1 MDFTKLADA
10 QTGYPARLLSAAAA
24 TLAGVKVISTP
35 AIAGFAVQPVNQ
47 PDEQNNQKNSGVA
60 MHQIRSQVT
69 ERDGLYELEAGSDVL
84 DSPRYNHDIAPTK
97 VHERTWNKW
106 HITALW
112 VGMAICVPTYTLGGV
127 LTAYF
132 GLSVG
137 EALLAILFANIIVL
151 IPLTLNA
158 FAGTKYGIPFP
169 VLLRSSFGVIGSNVP
184 CLIRALVACGWFGI
198 QTMFGG
204 LAIHLFLGSVFE
216 GWKALGGT
224 GEVIGFMLFW
234 ALNLWVVLRGADSIK
249 WLETLS
255 APLLVL
261 VGAGLLVWALPNV
274 SLSELMAQPPKR
286 PEGAG
291 VTSYFMAGL
300 TAMVGFW
307 ATLSLNIP
315 DFSRYAKSQKDQI
328 VGQIIGLP
336 LTMFLFASLGVV
348 MTAASAKLVGVT
360 VSDPVTLIG
369 HIQSPVWVALAMF
382 VIIIA
387 TLSTNTAANIV
398 SPTNDFQN
406 LAPKLISR
414 TKAVMLTGLV
424 GLALMAHELLK
435 KLGLLVS
442 DISLETVYSNWLLG
456 YSSLLGPI
464 AGIMVV
470 DYFLIKKQQ
479 LDLAGLYRDDVYP
492 AWNWNGF
499 IAFGIPVALTVLS
512 LGSDVFS
519 WFYSYGWFTGS
530 ALGGLLYYGLCTMGR
545 SDTAVAKTPV

>member
-1 MDFTKLADA
+1 M
-10 QTGYPARLLSAAAA
+10 Q
-24 TLAGVKVISTP
+24 
-35 AIAGFAVQPVNQ
+35 
-47 PDEQNNQKNSGVA
+47 
-60 MHQIRSQVT
+60 QIRSQVT
-69 ERDGLYELEAGSDVL
+69 ERAGLYELDAGSDVL

-97 VHERTWNKW
+97 VQERTWNKW

-112 VGMAICVPTYTLGGV
+112 IGMSICVPTYTLGGV

-137 EALLAILFANIIVL
+137 DALLAILLANIVVL

-169 VLLRSSFGVIGSNVP
+169 VLLRSSFGIIGSNVP

-204 LAIHLFLGSVFE
+204 LAIHLFLGSIFE

-224 GEVIGFMLFW
+224 GEVIGFMIFW
-234 ALNLWVVLRGADSIK
+234 TLNLWVVLRGAESIK

-255 APLLVL
+255 APLLVA
-261 VGAGLLVWALPNV
+261 VGIGLLVWALPSV
-274 SLSELMAQPPKR
+274 SLTELLAIPPKR
-286 PEGAG
+286 PEGAS
-291 VTSYFMAGL
+291 VTGYFMAGL

-328 VGQIIGLP
+328 LGQIFGLP
-336 LTMFLFASLGVV
+336 LTMFLFAALGVV
-348 MTAASAKLVGVT
+348 MTAASVKLVGVT
-360 VSDPVTLIG
+360 VSDPVSLIG
-369 HIQSPVWVALAMF
+369 HIQSPGWVALAMAL
-382 VIIIA
+382 IIIA

-406 LAPKLISR
+406 LAPKLIGR
-414 TKAVMLTGLV
+414 TTAVILTGLV
-424 GLALMAHELLK
+424 GLALMGHELLK
-435 KLGLLVS
+435 KLGLLIS
-442 DISLETVYSNWLLG
+442 DVSLESVYSNWLLG

-470 DYFLIKKQQ
+470 DYFIIKKQR

-492 AWNWNGF
+492 AWNWHGF
-499 IAFGIPVALTVLS
+499 IAFGVPVALTLMS
-512 LGSDVFS
+512 LGSSAFN

-530 ALGGLLYYGLCTMGR
+530 ALGGLIYYGLCTWR
-545 SDTAVAKTPV
+545 SPQVATAKTPT

>member
-1 MDFTKLADA
+1 MQA
-10 QTGYPARLLSAAAA
+10 S
-24 TLAGVKVISTP
+24 
-35 AIAGFAVQPVNQ
+35 
-47 PDEQNNQKNSGVA
+47 
-60 MHQIRSQVT
+60 RSHVT
-69 ERDGLYELEAGSDVL
+69 ERNGLYELEAGPEVL

-112 VGMAICVPTYTLGGV
+112 IGMSICVPTYTLGGV

-137 EALLAILFANIIVL
+137 EALLAILLANIVVL

-169 VLLRSSFGVIGSNVP
+169 VLLRSSFGIIGSNVP
-184 CLIRALVACGWFGI
+184 CLIRALGACGWFGI
-198 QTMFGG
+198 QTLFGG

-216 GWKALGGT
+216 GWKSLGGT

-234 ALNLWVVLRGADSIK
+234 ALNLWVVLRGAESIK

-261 VGAGLLVWALPNV
+261 VGVGLLVWALPNV
-274 SLSELMAQPPKR
+274 SMTELLAQPAKR
-286 PEGAG
+286 PEGASVYG
-291 VTSYFMAGL
+291 YFFAGL

-328 VGQIIGLP
+328 LGQIFGLP
-336 LTMFLFASLGVV
+336 LTMFLFAALGVV
-348 MTAASAKLVGVT
+348 MTAASEKLVGVT
-360 VSDPVTLIG
+360 VSDPVSLIG
-369 HIQSPVWVALAMF
+369 HIQSPGWVALAMAL
-382 VIIIA
+382 IIIA

-406 LAPKLISR
+406 IAPKLINR

-424 GLALMAHELLK
+424 GLVLMGHELLK

-442 DISLETVYSNWLLG
+442 DVSLETVYSNWLLG

-470 DYFLIKKQQ
+470 DYFIIRQQ
-479 LDLAGLYRDDVYP
+479 KLDLAGLYHDGVYP

-499 IAFGIPVALTVLS
+499 IAFGVPVVLTLLS
-512 LGSDVFS
+512 LGSSAFS
-519 WFYSYGWFTGS
+519 WFYDFGWFTGS
-530 ALGGLLYYGLCTMGR
+530 LLGAAIYYALCRL
-545 SDTAVAKTPV
+545 SSPQTAIANNAA

>member
-1 MDFTKLADA
+1 M
-10 QTGYPARLLSAAAA
+10 Q
-24 TLAGVKVISTP
+24 
-35 AIAGFAVQPVNQ
+35 
-47 PDEQNNQKNSGVA
+47 QN
-60 MHQIRSQVT
+60 RSQVI
-69 ERDGLYELEAGSDVL
+69 ERNGLYELDAGPDVL
-84 DSPRYNHDIAPTK
+84 DSPRYNHDMAPTK

-112 VGMAICVPTYTLGGV
+112 VGMSICVPTYTLGGV

-137 EALLAILFANIIVL
+137 EALMAILLANIVVL

-158 FAGTKYGIPFP
+158 FPGTKYGIPFP
-169 VLLRSSFGVIGSNVP
+169 VLLRSSFGILGSNVP

-204 LAIHLFLGSVFE
+204 LAIHLFLGSIFD

-234 ALNLWVVLRGADSIK
+234 CLNLWVVLRGAESIK
-249 WLETLS
+249 RLETLS
-255 APLLVL
+255 APLLVA
-261 VGAGLLVWALPNV
+261 VGVGLLVWAMPNV
-274 SLSELMAQPPKR
+274 SLSELMAIPPKR
-286 PEGAG
+286 PEGASLTG
-291 VTSYFMAGL
+291 YFMAGL

-315 DFSRYAKSQKDQI
+315 DFSRYANSQKDQI
-328 VGQIIGLP
+328 LGQIFGLP
-336 LTMFLFASLGVV
+336 LTMFLFAALGVV
-348 MTAASAKLVGVT
+348 MTAASVKLVGVS
-360 VSDPVTLIG
+360 VSDPVSLIG
-369 HIQSPVWVALAMF
+369 HIQSPVWVAIAMAL
-382 VIIIA
+382 IIVA

-406 LAPKLISR
+406 IAPKLINR
-414 TKAVMLTGLV
+414 TTAVILTGLV

-435 KLGLLVS
+435 KLGLIVS
-442 DISLETVYSNWLLG
+442 DVSLETVYSNWLLG

-470 DYFLIKKQQ
+470 DYFITRRQQ

-492 AWNWNGF
+492 AWNWSGF
-499 IAFGIPVALTVLS
+499 VAFGVPVVLTLLS
-512 LGSDVFS
+512 LGSDAFS

-530 ALGGLLYYGLCTMGR
+530 ALGGALYYGLNAKR
-545 SDTAVAKTPV
+545 ASSPLTAKSPL

>member
-1 MDFTKLADA
+1 
-10 QTGYPARLLSAAAA
+10 
-24 TLAGVKVISTP
+24 
-35 AIAGFAVQPVNQ
+35 
-47 PDEQNNQKNSGVA
+47 
-60 MHQIRSQVT
+60 
-69 ERDGLYELEAGSDVL
+69 
-84 DSPRYNHDIAPTK
+84 IAPTR

-112 VGMAICVPTYTLGGV
+112 VGMSICVPTYTLGGV

-137 EALLAILFANIIVL
+137 EALLAILLANTVVL

-158 FAGTKYGIPFP
+158 FPGTKYGIPFP
-169 VLLRSSFGVIGSNVP
+169 VLLRSSFGIIGSNVP

-204 LAIHLFLGSVFE
+204 LAIHLFLGSLSAD
-216 GWKALGGT
+216 WKALGGT

-234 ALNLWVVLRGADSIK
+234 CLNLWVVLRGAESIK

-274 SLSELMAQPPKR
+274 SISELMAQPPKR
-286 PEGAG
+286 PEGASVYG
-291 VTSYFMAGL
+291 YFFAGL

-328 VGQIIGLP
+328 LGQIFGLP
-336 LTMFLFASLGVV
+336 LTMFLFAALGVV
-348 MTAASAKLVGVT
+348 LTAASASLVGQT
-360 VSDPVTLIG
+360 VSDPVSLIG
-369 HIQSPVWVALAMF
+369 HIQSPVWVALAMAL
-382 VIIIA
+382 IIIA

-406 LAPKLISR
+406 LAPKWIGR
-414 TKAVMLTGLV
+414 TLAVLLTGLV
-424 GLALMAHELLK
+424 GLLLMAHELLK
-435 KLGLLVS
+435 KLGLIVS
-442 DISLETVYSNWLLG
+442 DVSLESVYSNWLLG

-470 DYFLIKKQQ
+470 DYFLIRRQT

-492 AWNWNGF
+492 AWNAAGF
-499 IAFGIPVALTVLS
+499 IAFGVPVALTLLS
-512 LGSDVFS
+512 LQSSSFS
-519 WFYSYGWFTGS
+519 WFYDFGWFTGS
-530 ALGGLLYYGLCTMGR
+530 ALGGLIYYGLGQLKAARAANLKPT
-545 SDTAVAKTPV
+545 V

>member
-1 MDFTKLADA
+1 M
-10 QTGYPARLLSAAAA
+10 Q
-24 TLAGVKVISTP
+24 
-35 AIAGFAVQPVNQ
+35 
-47 PDEQNNQKNSGVA
+47 QN
-60 MHQIRSQVT
+60 RSQVI
-69 ERDGLYELEAGSDVL
+69 ERNGLYELDAGPDVL
-84 DSPRYNHDIAPTK
+84 DSPRYNHDMAPTK

-112 VGMAICVPTYTLGGV
+112 VGMSICVPTYTLGGV

-137 EALLAILFANIIVL
+137 EALMAILLANIVVL

-158 FAGTKYGIPFP
+158 FPGTKYGIPFP
-169 VLLRSSFGVIGSNVP
+169 VLLRSSFGILGSNVP

-204 LAIHLFLGSVFE
+204 LAIHLFLGSIFD

-234 ALNLWVVLRGADSIK
+234 CLNLWVVLRGAESIK
-249 WLETLS
+249 RLETLS
-255 APLLVL
+255 APLLVA
-261 VGAGLLVWALPNV
+261 VGVGLLVWAMPNV
-274 SLSELMAQPPKR
+274 SLSELMAIPPKR
-286 PEGAG
+286 PECASLTG
-291 VTSYFMAGL
+291 YFMAGL

-328 VGQIIGLP
+328 LGQIFGLP
-336 LTMFLFASLGVV
+336 LTMFLFAALGVV
-348 MTAASAKLVGVT
+348 MTAASVKLVGVS
-360 VSDPVTLIG
+360 VSDPVSLIG
-369 HIQSPVWVALAMF
+369 HIQSPVWVAIAMAL
-382 VIIIA
+382 IIVA

-406 LAPKLISR
+406 IAPKLINR
-414 TKAVMLTGLV
+414 TTAVILTGLV

-435 KLGLLVS
+435 KLGLIVS
-442 DISLETVYSNWLLG
+442 DVSLETVYSNWLLG

-470 DYFLIKKQQ
+470 DYFITRRQQ

-492 AWNWNGF
+492 AWNWSGF
-499 IAFGIPVALTVLS
+499 VAFGVPVVLTLLS
-512 LGSDVFS
+512 LGSDAFS

-530 ALGGLLYYGLCTMGR
+530 ALGGVLYYGLNAKRGA
-545 SDTAVAKTPV
+545 SPITAKAPL

>member
-1 MDFTKLADA
+1 M
-10 QTGYPARLLSAAAA
+10 Q
-24 TLAGVKVISTP
+24 
-35 AIAGFAVQPVNQ
+35 
-47 PDEQNNQKNSGVA
+47 QN
-60 MHQIRSQVT
+60 RSQVT
-69 ERDGLYELEAGSDVL
+69 ERDGLYELEAASDVL

-112 VGMAICVPTYTLGGV
+112 VGMSICVPTYTLGGV

-137 EALLAILFANIIVL
+137 EALMAILLANVIVL

-204 LAIHLFLGSVFE
+204 LAIHLFLGSLSAD
-216 GWKALGGT
+216 WKALGGT

-234 ALNLWVVLRGADSIK
+234 ALNLWVVLRGAESIK

-261 VGAGLLVWALPNV
+261 VGLGLLVWAMPNV
-274 SLSELMAQPPKR
+274 SLTELMAQPPKR
-286 PEGAG
+286 PEGASLWG
-291 VTSYFMAGL
+291 YFFAGL

-328 VGQIIGLP
+328 VGQIMGLP
-336 LTMFLFASLGVV
+336 LTMFLFAALGVV
-348 MTAASAKLVGVT
+348 MTAASEKLVGVT
-360 VSDPVTLIG
+360 VSDPVSLIG
-369 HIQSPVWVALAMF
+369 HIQSPVWVALAMAL
-382 VIIIA
+382 IIIA

-406 LAPKLISR
+406 LAPKLINR

-424 GLALMAHELLK
+424 GLALMGHELLK
-435 KLGLLVS
+435 KLGWIVS
-442 DISLETVYSNWLLG
+442 EISLESVYSNWLLG

-470 DYFLIKKQQ
+470 DYFLIRKQQ

-492 AWNWNGF
+492 AWNWYGF
-499 IAFGIPVALTVLS
+499 IAFAVPVALTLLS
-512 LGSDVFS
+512 LGSNAFN

-530 ALGGLLYYGLCTMGR
+530 ALGGLIYYGLCSMR
-545 SDTAVAKTPV
+545 SNPSVAKSAA

>member
-1 MDFTKLADA
+1 M
-10 QTGYPARLLSAAAA
+10 
-24 TLAGVKVISTP
+24 
-35 AIAGFAVQPVNQ
+35 QP
-47 PDEQNNQKNSGVA
+47 S
-60 MHQIRSQVT
+60 RSQVT
-69 ERDGLYELEAGSDVL
+69 ERNGLYELEAGPEVL
-84 DSPRYNHDIAPTK
+84 DSPRYNHDIAPTR

-112 VGMAICVPTYTLGGV
+112 VGMSICVPTYTLGGV

-137 EALLAILFANIIVL
+137 EALLAIFLANIVVL

-169 VLLRSSFGVIGSNVP
+169 VLLRSSFGILGSNVP

-198 QTMFGG
+198 QTLFGG
-204 LAIHLFLGSVFE
+204 LAIHLFLGSMFE
-216 GWKALGGT
+216 GWKSLGGT
-224 GEVIGFMLFW
+224 GEVIGFMVSW
-234 ALNLWVVLRGADSIK
+234 VLNLWVVLRGAESIK

-261 VGAGLLVWALPNV
+261 VGVGLLVWALPNV
-274 SLSELMAQPPKR
+274 SMTELLAQPPKR
-286 PEGAG
+286 PEGASVYG
-291 VTSYFMAGL
+291 YFFAGL

-328 VGQIIGLP
+328 LGQIFGLP
-336 LTMFLFASLGVV
+336 LTMFLFAALGVI
-348 MTAASAKLVGVT
+348 MTAASQKLVGVT
-360 VSDPVTLIG
+360 VSDPVSLIG
-369 HIQSPVWVALAMF
+369 HIQSPGWVALAMAL
-382 VIIIA
+382 IIIA

-406 LAPKLISR
+406 IAPKLINR
-414 TKAVMLTGLV
+414 TTAVILTGLV

-470 DYFLIKKQQ
+470 DYFIIRQQ
-479 LDLAGLYRDDVYP
+479 KLDLAGLYRDGVYP

-499 IAFGIPVALTVLS
+499 IAFAVPVALTLLS
-512 LGSDVFS
+512 LGSSAFS
-519 WFYSYGWFTGS
+519 WFYDYGWFTGS
-530 ALGGLLYYGLCTMGR
+530 LLGAAIYYGLCR
-545 SDTAVAKTPV
+545 LSSPQAAVSKSPI

>member
-1 MDFTKLADA
+1 M
-10 QTGYPARLLSAAAA
+10 Q
-24 TLAGVKVISTP
+24 
-35 AIAGFAVQPVNQ
+35 
-47 PDEQNNQKNSGVA
+47 QN
-60 MHQIRSQVT
+60 RSQVI
-69 ERDGLYELEAGSDVL
+69 ERNGLYELDAGPDVL
-84 DSPRYNHDIAPTK
+84 DSPRYNHDMAPTK

-112 VGMAICVPTYTLGGV
+112 VGMSICVPTYTLGGV

-137 EALLAILFANIIVL
+137 EALVAILLANIVVL

-158 FAGTKYGIPFP
+158 FPGTKYGIPFP
-169 VLLRSSFGVIGSNVP
+169 VLLRSSFGILGSNVP

-204 LAIHLFLGSVFE
+204 LAIHLFLGSIFD

-234 ALNLWVVLRGADSIK
+234 CLNLWVVLRGAESIK
-249 WLETLS
+249 RLETLS
-255 APLLVL
+255 APLLVA
-261 VGAGLLVWALPNV
+261 VGVGLLVWAMPNV
-274 SLSELMAQPPKR
+274 SLSELMAIPPKR
-286 PEGAG
+286 PEGASLTG
-291 VTSYFMAGL
+291 YFMAGL

-315 DFSRYAKSQKDQI
+315 DFSRYANSQKDQI
-328 VGQIIGLP
+328 LGQIFGLP
-336 LTMFLFASLGVV
+336 LTMFLFAALGVV
-348 MTAASAKLVGVT
+348 MTAASVKLVGVS
-360 VSDPVTLIG
+360 VSDPVSLIG
-369 HIQSPVWVALAMF
+369 HIQSPVWVAIAMAL
-382 VIIIA
+382 IIVA

-406 LAPKLISR
+406 IAPKLINR
-414 TKAVMLTGLV
+414 TTAVILTGLV

-435 KLGLLVS
+435 KLGLIVS
-442 DISLETVYSNWLLG
+442 DVSLETVYSNWLLG

-470 DYFLIKKQQ
+470 DYFITRRQQ

-492 AWNWNGF
+492 AWNWSGF
-499 IAFGIPVALTVLS
+499 VAFGVPVVLTLLS
-512 LGSDVFS
+512 LGSDAFS

-530 ALGGLLYYGLCTMGR
+530 ALGGVLYYGLNAKR
-545 SDTAVAKTPV
+545 ASSPLTAKSPL

>member
-1 MDFTKLADA
+1 M
-10 QTGYPARLLSAAAA
+10 QQNRSH
-24 TLAGVKVISTP
+24 VI
-35 AIAGFAVQPVNQ
+35 
-47 PDEQNNQKNSGVA
+47 
-60 MHQIRSQVT
+60 
-69 ERDGLYELEAGSDVL
+69 ERNGLYELDAGPDVL
-84 DSPRYNHDIAPTK
+84 DSPRYNHDMAPTK

-112 VGMAICVPTYTLGGV
+112 VGMSICVPTYTLGGV

-137 EALLAILFANIIVL
+137 EALMAILLANIVVL

-158 FAGTKYGIPFP
+158 FPGTKYGIPFP
-169 VLLRSSFGVIGSNVP
+169 VLLRSSFGILGSNVP

-204 LAIHLFLGSVFE
+204 LAIHLFLGSIFD

-234 ALNLWVVLRGADSIK
+234 CLNLWVVLRGAESIK
-249 WLETLS
+249 RLETLS
-255 APLLVL
+255 APLLVA
-261 VGAGLLVWALPNV
+261 VGVGLLVWAMPNV
-274 SLSELMAQPPKR
+274 SLSELMAIPPKR
-286 PEGAG
+286 PEGASLTG
-291 VTSYFMAGL
+291 YFMAGL

-315 DFSRYAKSQKDQI
+315 DFSRYANSQKDQI
-328 VGQIIGLP
+328 LGQIFGLP
-336 LTMFLFASLGVV
+336 LTMFLFAALGVV
-348 MTAASAKLVGVT
+348 MTAASVKLVGVS
-360 VSDPVTLIG
+360 VSDPVSLIG
-369 HIQSPVWVALAMF
+369 HIQSPVWVAIAMAL
-382 VIIIA
+382 IIVA

-406 LAPKLISR
+406 IAPKLINR
-414 TKAVMLTGLV
+414 TTAVILTGLV

-435 KLGLLVS
+435 KLGLIVS
-442 DISLETVYSNWLLG
+442 DVSLETVYSNWLLG

-470 DYFLIKKQQ
+470 DYFITRRQQ
-479 LDLAGLYRDDVYP
+479 LDLAGLYRDYVYP
-492 AWNWNGF
+492 AWNWSGF
-499 IAFGIPVALTVLS
+499 IAFGVPVVLTLLS
-512 LGSDVFS
+512 LGSDAFS

-530 ALGGLLYYGLCTMGR
+530 ALGGVLYYGLNAKRGA
-545 SDTAVAKTPV
+545 SPITAKAPL

>member
-1 MDFTKLADA
+1 M
-10 QTGYPARLLSAAAA
+10 QQS
-24 TLAGVKVISTP
+24 
-35 AIAGFAVQPVNQ
+35 
-47 PDEQNNQKNSGVA
+47 
-60 MHQIRSQVT
+60 RSQVT
-69 ERDGLYELEAGSDVL
+69 ERDGLYELAAGRDVL

-97 VHERTWNKW
+97 VQERTWNKW

-112 VGMAICVPTYTLGGV
+112 VGMSICVPTYTLGGV

-137 EALLAILFANIIVL
+137 EALLAILLANIVVL

-158 FAGTKYGIPFP
+158 FPGTKYGIPFP

-184 CLIRALVACGWFGI
+184 CLIRAVVACGWFGI

-204 LAIHLFLGSVFE
+204 LAIHLLLGSIFE
-216 GWKALGGT
+216 PWKSLGGS
-224 GEVIGFMLFW
+224 GEVIGFMIFW
-234 ALNLWVVLRGADSIK
+234 TLNLWIVLRGAESIK

-274 SLSELMAQPPKR
+274 SMSELLAQPAKR
-286 PEGAG
+286 PEGAS
-291 VTSYFMAGL
+291 VTGYFLAGL

-315 DFSRYAKSQKDQI
+315 DFSRYARSQKDQI
-328 VGQIIGLP
+328 IGQILGLP
-336 LTMFLFASLGVV
+336 LTMFLFAALGVV
-348 MTAASAKLVGVT
+348 MTAASASLVGET
-360 VSDPVTLIG
+360 VADPVSLIG
-369 HIQSPVWVALAMF
+369 HIQSPGWVALAMAL
-382 VIIIA
+382 IIVA

-406 LAPKLISR
+406 LAPKLIDR
-414 TKAVMLTGLV
+414 TKAVLLTGLI
-424 GLALMAHELLK
+424 GLGLMGHELLK

-442 DISLETVYSNWLLG
+442 DLSLESVYSNWLLG

-470 DYFLIKKQQ
+470 DYFLIKKQS

-492 AWNWNGF
+492 AWNWMGF
-499 IAFGIPVALTVLS
+499 VAFAVPVALTLLS
-512 LGSDVFS
+512 LGSNAFS
-519 WFYSYGWFTGS
+519 WFYDYGWFTGS
-530 ALGGLLYYGLCTMGR
+530 LLGGLLYFALASLRGTQALE
-545 SDTAVAKTPV
+545 AKASV